1 MCLNRAPKASSASTT
16 QPGFLSTV
24 IVLAIGASIS
34 AAVLPAVVASS
45 SRVPALDPLRG
56 ALKLV
61 EVRADTSAAP
71 LNKPNLI

>member
-1 MCLNRAPKASSASTT
+1 VPE
-16 QPGFLSTV
+16 PGIKSIIRV
-24 IVLAIGASIS
+24 NNAIRISIDRIVLAIGASIS

-61 EVRADTSAAP
+61 EVRADTSTAP

>member
-1 MCLNRAPKASSASTT
+1 VPEPGTKSIIRVNSASRI
-16 QPGFLSTV
+16 SIDR
-24 IVLAIGASIS
+24 IVLAIGAFIS

-45 SRVPALDPLRG
+45 SRVPAVDPFRG

-61 EVRADTSAAP
+61 EERAGSSAAP